1 MIRVDAIFNKPVGL
15 LRILSLPKKGLLI
28 PGYRFLNYAYPYDI
42 LSTEWCISID
52 NPAWYSKYVL
62 FEWYWT
68 FCNDTR
74 DPVINTRAPRA
85 CDLVPRDYRKLI

>member
-28 PGYRFLNYAYPYDI
+28 PGYKFLNYAYPYDI
-42 LSTEWCISID
+42 LSTAWCISID

-85 CDLVPRDYRKLI
+85 YDLVPRDYRKLI